1 MDILT
6 QEQFKVLAELTSTP
20 SISIYLPT
28 HRAGRDT
35 EQDSIRFK
43 NLVRGAEKRLREIGK
58 SPREIEKLLKPVQLL
73 IDDALF
79 WSHQYDG
86 LAVFLSDDGFSKYR
100 LPLTVEEQ
108 LVIADTYY
116 IKPVLP
122 LFTENGHY
130 FILALSQDV
139 VRLFEATRYSVGQ
152 IDLPEGTPK
161 SIDEVVDLDNQQK
174 QLQVRTATSSGS
186 MGGSIYHGQGPG
198 DEEQKAL
205 IEKYL
210 NLVDTGLKEIFR
222 EEHAPLV
229 LAGVDYLLPIYRS
242 VSEYKNIMQAG
253 ITGSPEKF
261 RPEELQEKTWPIV
274 EAFFQKEVNEA
285 IGQYEQ
291 LQDTDKTSD
300 NVPLVVEAANHS
312 RMDKLFLSVQGVVWG
327 SVNPDSGKV
336 SIGSKGQDSQHN
348 LALLDFA
355 ALRTLQNGG
364 AVYALDQADMPTGSP
379 VAAVFRY

>member
-6 QEQFKVLAELTSTP
+6 QGQFKVLAEHISSP
-20 SISIYLPT
+20 SVSIFIPT
-28 HRAGRDT
+28 HRAGRET

-43 NLVRGAEKRLREIGK
+43 NLVRNAEKRLSEIGK
-58 SPREIEKLLKPVQLL
+58 SPREIEKLLKPAELL

-86 LAVFLSDDGFSKYR
+86 LAVFISDDDFYKYR

-130 FILALSQDV
+130 FILALSQDEI
-139 VRLFEATRYSVGQ
+139 RLFEATRYSVGQ

-174 QLQVRTATSSGS
+174 QQQVRTATSSGS
-186 MGGSIYHGQGPG
+186 MGGSMYHGHGPG

-205 IEKYL
+205 LEKYL
-210 NLVDTGLKEIFR
+210 NLVDTGLSEIFR

-229 LAGVDYLLPIYRS
+229 LAGVDYLLPIYHS
-242 VSEYKNIMQAG
+242 VSEYQNIMQSG
-253 ITGSPEKF
+253 IIGSPEKY
-261 RPEELQEKTWPIV
+261 RPEELRDKAWPIV
-274 EAFFQKEVNEA
+274 EALFKNEIKEA
-285 IGQYEQ
+285 IGQYKQ
-291 LQDTDKTSD
+291 LQDTDSTSD
-300 NVPLVVEAANHS
+300 NIPFVVEAANHS
-312 RMDKLFLSVQGVVWG
+312 RIDKLFLSVKGQVWG
-327 SVNPDSGKV
+327 SVDPDSGKV
-336 SIGSKGQDSQHN
+336 SLGSSKQDAQNN

-364 AVYALDQADMPTGSP
+364 GIYALDQADMPTGSP
-379 VAAVFRY
+379 LVAIFRY